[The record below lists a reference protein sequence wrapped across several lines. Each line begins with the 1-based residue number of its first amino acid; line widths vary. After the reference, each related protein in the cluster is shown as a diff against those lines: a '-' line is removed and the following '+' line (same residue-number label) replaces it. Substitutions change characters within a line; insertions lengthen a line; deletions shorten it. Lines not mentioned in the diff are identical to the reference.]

1 MTAGP
6 RRWKRCALALLAI
19 ALTAATRGATPAWA
33 GDAERGEERLRSG
46 DYAGAA
52 EAFRAAI
59 AASPENRDAR
69 YGLAR
74 ALAFSGDPAGGERE
88 YRALLERHPGDAE
101 ARLGLADVL
110 AWQGR
115 YREAEA
121 VLAPMAAE
129 RPGDIEVLL
138 RQGRVALWSG
148 DFPAARAKFEAVLAL
163 SPGNAEAVRGIASV
177 SAAVAATLR
186 REVEAGLSLLRIS
199 NAGPGTQAWTTYR
212 DRTRPGYEWTGRA
225 DYLHRYGQ
233 DEGRGTLGGTR
244 KWDGGSSL
252 RLEAGVSPAADIFSR
267 FAAEGEFGLRLAD
280 RIAGYL
286 AGKYSH
292 FSTADSWN
300 AGLSL
305 ECYVLPKSSPL
316 LLRYVLTH
324 TRFDRGGDTTDGT
337 WLFKASHFF
346 TEDKRVWAYYSHG
359 AEGYLAGTIDQVVA
373 VSSDSY
379 GAGGRYFL
387 APAWGIEGNF
397 DWQQRRDDVRFITF
411 TVVMYHRY

>member
-1 MTAGP
+1 MTAAPG
-6 RRWKRCALALLAI
+6 RWKRCAVALLVLALA
-19 ALTAATRGATPAWA
+19 AATRGATPAAA

-88 YRALLERHPGDAE
+88 YRALLERHPGDVE

-110 AWQGR
+110 AWQNR
-115 YREAEA
+115 YREAEE

-129 RPGDIEVLL
+129 RPADIEVLI
-138 RQGRVALWSG
+138 RRGKVALWSG
-148 DFPAARAKFEAVLAL
+148 DLSTARERFEAVLAL
-163 SPGNAEAVRGIASV
+163 SPGNAEGLRGIASV

-186 REVEAGLSLLRIS
+186 REVEAGISLLRIS
-199 NAGPGTQAWTTYR
+199 NAGPGTQAWSAYR
-212 DRTRPGYEWTGRA
+212 DRTRPGYTVTGRA
-225 DYLHRYGQ
+225 DYLHRYGR

-244 KWDGGSSL
+244 KWDGGSAL
-252 RLEAGVSPAADIFSR
+252 RLEAGVSPGADIFSR
-267 FAAEGEFGLRLAD
+267 VAVEGELGRPLAD
-280 RIAGYL
+280 RVVGYL

-300 AGLSL
+300 AGLAL
-305 ECYVLPKSSPL
+305 ECYVLPKRSPL
-316 LLRYVLTH
+316 LVRYVLTQ
-324 TRFDRGGDTTDGT
+324 TRFDGGGDSTDGT
-337 WLFKASHFF
+337 WLVKASHHF
-346 TEDKRVWAYYSHG
+346 TDDDRVWAYYSHG

-379 GAGGRYFL
+379 GAGGRYFPR
-387 APAWGIEGNF
+387 PAWGIEGNF
-397 DWQQRRDDVRFITF
+397 DWQQRRDDVRYITF
-411 TVVMYHRY
+411 TVSGHHRF